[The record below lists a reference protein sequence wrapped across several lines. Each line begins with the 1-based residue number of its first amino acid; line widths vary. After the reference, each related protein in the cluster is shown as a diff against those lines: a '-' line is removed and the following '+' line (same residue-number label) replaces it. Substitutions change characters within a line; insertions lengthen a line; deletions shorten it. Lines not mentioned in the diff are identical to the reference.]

1 MKNTIDVLDYGMGNI
16 GSIANMLNYLG
27 AEFRIISTCDEV
39 DNSNAL
45 ILPGVGKFD
54 AAIKI
59 LEDKNIYNSIIS
71 LSNDRNVPILGI
83 CLGMQLLCMDSEEGK
98 KQGLGLLDASVKKID
113 ISKQK
118 KLKIPHMGWNYVNVC
133 GNDNILSTFE
143 NQPRFYFVH
152 SFCVKTYDESIV
164 IGRTNYSE
172 EFVSAFQKKNIIGL
186 QFHPEKSHDYG
197 MEVFR
202 NFIKLT
208 NE

>member
-1 MKNTIDVLDYGMGNI
+1 MKNTIDILDYGMGNI

-27 AEFRIISTCDEV
+27 AEFRIISTYDEV
-39 DNSNAL
+39 NNSNAL